1 MSRNGSG
8 TYTLP
13 AGNPVVTG
21 TTIASTWANNTLSDI
36 ASALTDSVAADGQ
49 TAMIGNLNLNS
60 NKIVNL
66 ATPTLS
72 TDAVTKA
79 YADALVSGGSGSFT
93 NLAVTGT
100 TTLAT
105 ALTGVLKGTSGVV
118 SVATAGTDY
127 AGIST
132 AQSFTAG

>member
-21 TTIASTWANNTLSDI
+21 TTIASTWANNTLTDI
-36 ASALTDSVAADGQ
+36 ASALTGSLASDGQ
-49 TAMIGNLNLNS
+49 TSMSGNLNLNS

-79 YADALVSGGSGSFT
+79 
-93 NLAVTGT
+93 
-100 TTLAT
+100 
-105 ALTGVLKGTSGVV
+105 
-118 SVATAGTDY
+118 
-127 AGIST
+127 
-132 AQSFTAG
+132 